1 MFRKSD
7 SALMGVKFEDVN
19 GMVLLA
25 IGKID
30 DVNYRNENYLAFKS
44 FTLEKGER
52 LVGLNSYSGG
62 PTYKWAQHHAVQFI
76 IGAP

>member
-52 LVGLNSYSGG
+52 LVGINSYSGG

>member
-62 PTYKWAQHHAVQFI
+62 PTYKWAQHHAV
-76 IGAP
+76 

>member
-44 FTLEKGER
+44 FILEKGER